1 MRFGGGGALTSL
13 LLGCFAF
20 DSRMNN
26 PLVACLPGV
35 IYLQAQH
42 VQSEPWL
49 DTTLR
54 MLASEGESHRPGAD
68 IFVSRLTDMI
78 FVQIMRA
85 YITQIKDCSEAP
97 SWLRAL
103 ADEHIGAALNL
114 MHAHPE
120 APWTVA
126 SLAHA
131 VGLSRTSLAMKFTA
145 LVARSPMGYLT
156 SWRMQQAVHMIES
169 GEESMTHMAR
179 LVGYTSEAAFAK
191 AFKREMGE
199 TPGAF
204 KRKVRATAPLPEQK
218 KMSSQSSPR
227 STQ

>member
-1 MRFGGGGALTSL
+1 VLM
-13 LLGCFAF
+13 GCFAF
-20 DSRMNN
+20 DTRMNN

-54 MLASEGESHRPGAD
+54 MLASEGSHNHPGAD
-68 IFVSRLTDMI
+68 TFISRLTDMI
-78 FVQIMRA
+78 FIQIMRA
-85 YITQIKDCSEAP
+85 YITQIQDCSEAP

-114 MHAHPE
+114 MHAKPD

-131 VGLSRTSLAMKFTA
+131 VGLSRTSFAMKFTA
-145 LVARSPMGYLT
+145 LVAQSPMSYLT
-156 SWRMQQAVHMIES
+156 SWRMQQAVHVMES
-169 GEESMTHMAR
+169 GAENTAHMAR

-199 TPGAF
+199 APGAF
-204 KRKVRATAPLPEQK
+204 KRKVRATAPLPERK
-218 KMSSQSSPR
+218 V
-227 STQ
+227 